1 MKQKS
6 YSTAPKIETA
16 VLVSV
21 QEQGVRDEVLKEYT
35 DELAF
40 LAATCGAEVTQ
51 VFIQKLTKI
60 HPRSY
65 VGEGKL
71 AEIVA
76 WVQEHEADMVIFD
89 DELTPSQIRNLE
101 QDIKCKILD
110 RSNLILDIFARH
122 ARTAQ
127 AKTQVELAQNQYLL
141 PRLTRMWT
149 HLQKQKGGVGMR
161 GPGEREIETDRRA
174 IRNRIALLQEK
185 LKDIDR
191 IAVSQ
196 RKNRQ
201 EETRIALVGY
211 TNVGKSTI
219 MNLLSKSEVLAEN
232 KLFATLDATVRRVQ
246 LGSDRFLLSDTVGF
260 IRKLPHQLVAC
271 FKSTLD
277 EVREADILL
286 HVVDVSHSNF
296 EDQVLVVDQ
305 TLLEIGAANKP
316 RWMIFNKIDQMKP
329 QDGFTRQEMLQQ
341 LRTSWMAKE
350 HNPMIFLSATAPDA
364 GEQLRDFLQRMMV
377 QTPK

>member
-1 MKQKS
+1 
-6 YSTAPKIETA
+6 
-16 VLVSV
+16 
-21 QEQGVRDEVLKEYT
+21 VLKEYT